1 MTMAK
6 QSETKTVS
14 LQELAVSNMLSIEAM
29 MRLLV
34 RKGVLPEREVLDELK
49 KVRLEDEQVRKG

>member
-1 MTMAK
+1 MNMAE

-34 RKGVLPEREVLDELK
+34 RKGVLTEREVLDELK
-49 KVRLEDEQVRKG
+49 QVRLENEQVRKV